1 MSRLGD
7 RLLRWSGSRLGV
19 PELEDSLRELYA
31 RKMETHGR
39 RAALRWYRRQL
50 VAAVVR
56 AAVASVPGRGG
67 AALAVSEMRRAGRR
81 FVRTPHHALSF
92 AAVVGV
98 GITTVA
104 FMAQTRS
111 DMMEPDRGLDVD
123 ARLVVWLTRDG
134 RPTPLIPLSGGEP
147 WLREPPAAMAA
158 VVPIW
163 PARHIVETPE
173 GLLQMGGERVLP
185 GHFAALGGTLLMGRD
200 LDGADEVVL
209 SHHLWTS
216 RFAQDRDVVGRTV
229 TLSGRGVRVAG
240 VSRPGFHGPLCCVAP
255 DYWVTA
261 GDEAGAPAPARIVV
275 VDPTDASAVEAWLDR
290 AHGAADPT
298 VRAALDHPSAHH
310 FGGTGGY
317 VGRVL
322 GVLMVLSVVVWC
334 STLLSGANLIVSD
347 ALARRSETR
356 TRRALGARRIHTL
369 VHVLVETG
377 WLALL
382 SAAAAVA
389 ATAALARIVPWLLP
403 IVGRTSYIQV
413 EVGRDALGVAA
424 GAAALSAV
432 ACALPALAT
441 TLRIRSAEPLLE
453 RAAPAGRFAAV
464 GLGLQ
469 VTLAVAL
476 VVVTGQFLAAIR
488 ALDGDFV
495 GFRRGGVAVHFVRP
509 AAADRDPAGE
519 SLVDALEA
527 GAPGSVAL
535 TARVPVY
542 GAARDSIDLGDGR
555 RVFAAVERV
564 TSGFFG
570 LVGTRLTA
578 GQAATAPDEVVVS
591 RDLGVGVGSTVTVGD
606 SVALQVVGVV
616 ESATWGTGDVRPTVY
631 RGWGTLPVGSAVLLV
646 DPGGP
651 TAGMGA
657 LLPALARQGLAL
669 QPFETLDG
677 LLVRSRVVSV
687 FLTRLAGAFGG
698 VALLV
703 ALGGVHAHFVRWV
716 RSAERDLAIRRAL
729 GAPFPRL
736 GRTVVG
742 AALRSVA
749 TGAVAGAG
757 MGVLAGRLLAS
768 VLEVAA
774 VTPTLA
780 VGGAVAVGCVSLL
793 ALIGP
798 LVRIRRVAPLRLLR
812 PG

>member
-7 RLLRWSGSRLGV
+7 RLLDWSGARLGV
-19 PELEDSLRELYA
+19 PELGDAVRELHA
-31 RKMETHGR
+31 RRVESHGTS
-39 RAALRWYRRQL
+39 AARRWYRRQVGTA
-50 VAAVVR
+50 VAR
-56 AAVASVPGRGG
+56 AAVASVPGRGA
-67 AALAVSEMRRAGRR
+67 AALAASEVRRAGRR
-81 FVRTPHHALSF
+81 FVRTPLHALSF

-104 FMAQTRS
+104 FMAQTRT
-111 DMMEPDRGLDVD
+111 DMMAPDRGLDVD
-123 ARLVVWLTRDG
+123 ARLVVWLTDEG
-134 RPTPLIPLSGGEP
+134 GPTPLIPLSGAEP

-185 GHFAALGGTLLMGRD
+185 GHFAALGGTLRMGRD
-200 LDGADEVVL
+200 LAGADEVVL
-209 SHHLWTS
+209 SHPLWTS
-216 RFAQDRDVVGRTV
+216 RFEGDRDVVGRTV
-229 TLSGRGVRVAG
+229 TLSGRSVRVVG
-240 VSRPGFHGPLCCVAP
+240 VSAPGFHGPLCCVAP

-261 GDEAGAPAPARIVV
+261 GVEEAAPAPARIVV
-275 VDPTDASAVEAWLDR
+275 VDPRDATAAEAWLDR
-290 AHGAADPT
+290 ARAPVDPT
-298 VRAALDHPSAHH
+298 LRAALDHPSAHH
-310 FGGTGGY
+310 FGGAGGY
-317 VGRVL
+317 VARVL
-322 GVLMVLSVVVWC
+322 GVLMVLSVVVWF
-334 STLLSGANLIVSD
+334 STLLSGANLVVSD

-356 TRRALGARRIHTL
+356 TRRALGARRIHTV

-377 WLALL
+377 WLAVL
-382 SAAAAVA
+382 AAGAAVA

-413 EVGRDALGVAA
+413 QVGPDALGVAA

-432 ACALPALAT
+432 ACTLPVLAT
-441 TLRIRSAEPLLE
+441 TLRARSTEPLLE
-453 RAAPAGRFAAV
+453 RAPGAGRFAAV

-476 VVVTGQFLAAIR
+476 VVVTGQFLAGIR
-488 ALDGDFV
+488 ALDGEFV

-509 AAADRDPAGE
+509 AAAEQDPAGE

-542 GAARDSIDLGDGR
+542 GAARDSVDLGDGR
-555 RVFAAVERV
+555 RVYAAVERV

-578 GQAATAPDEVVVS
+578 GQAATAPDEAVVS
-591 RDLGVGVGSTVTVGD
+591 RDLGVGVGSTVTVAD
-606 SVALQVVGVV
+606 SVALRVVGVV
-616 ESATWGTGDVRPTVY
+616 ESATWGTGEVRPTVY
-631 RGWGTLPVGSAVLLV
+631 RGWGSLPVGSAVLLV

-651 TAGMGA
+651 TAGVGA

-677 LLVRSRVVSV
+677 LLVRSRVLSV
-687 FLTRLAGAFGG
+687 FLTRLAGAFGV

-716 RSAERDLAIRRAL
+716 RSAERNLAIRRAL

-757 MGVLAGRLLAS
+757 VGLLAGRLLAA
-768 VLEVAA
+768 VLGVEAA
-774 VTPTLA
+774 TPALA
-780 VGGAVAVGCVSLL
+780 VGGAVCVAAVSLL

-798 LVRIRRVAPLRLLR
+798 LTRLRRVAPLALLR